1 MVWCVSKL
9 NLASLSLCLLR
20 SCVSCGL
27 IFYFPFLRFHFY
39 TSHPPCGDA
48 TIAPKRVT
56 ETSGP
61 DPEVGPVE
69 SSGIRADQISSVSKP
84 GDGGTGSDARLDN
97 VFKRYHDDD
106 GYGPVAAKRPKA
118 VDNDIHRTGAK
129 SVEGLDPH
137 GLGFEY
143 HAVGVVR
150 TKPGKTLLKKYDNL
164 FSLLFLTNVNAHV
177 FKFEG

>member
-48 TIAPKRVT
+48 TIAPKRVA
-56 ETSGP
+56 EASGP
-61 DPEVGPVE
+61 GPEVGPVE
-69 SSGIRADQISSVSKP
+69 SSGIRADQISSERQP
-84 GDGGTGSDARLDN
+84 GDGVTGSDARLDN
-97 VFKRYHDDD
+97 VFKRDHDDD
-106 GYGPVAAKRPKA
+106 GDDAVPAKRQKV

-129 SVEGLDPH
+129 SVEGLDPR
-137 GLGFEY
+137 GQGFEY

-150 TKPGKTLLKKYDNL
+150 TKPGEKL
-164 FSLLFLTNVNAHV
+164 
-177 FKFEG
+177 